1 MKKTKHLFAAF
12 LSFVTLFSLTSC
24 SDSDN
29 EPENYADKV
38 AKSYSGYTVTTSAY
52 FQNMVTPSQT
62 VTITASGV
70 NTVNISYTSTTLGSF
85 TITDANVS
93 MASGEYLISGKGK
106 SVMGMADASSNEYD
120 CNFSGKV
127 ADGTASFSFTCPTVM
142 GGTTISFEQGEI
154 PAEVVL
160 PGTYT
165 GFTEAK
171 CAYFDGMIADD
182 QTVTITENNGK
193 FTVAFESDTW
203 GKFLIED
210 ITATLSNDKFE
221 LSGEGTAEM
230 GMNGNVSTYACTFT
244 GSISVDKEN
253 SEFSFVLPTV
263 MNGLTIEFH
272 NGDAP
277 ADAE

>member
-1 MKKTKHLFAAF
+1 
-12 LSFVTLFSLTSC
+12 
-24 SDSDN
+24 
-29 EPENYADKV
+29 
-38 AKSYSGYTVTTSAY
+38 
-52 FQNMVTPSQT
+52 
-62 VTITASGV
+62 
-70 NTVNISYTSTTLGSF
+70 
-85 TITDANVS
+85 
-93 MASGEYLISGKGK
+93 
-106 SVMGMADASSNEYD
+106 MGMADASSNEYD

-127 ADGTASFSFTCPTVM
+127 ADGTTSFSFTCPTVM